1 MKGKRL
7 AITWIALLAL
17 LLSAGRV
24 AGQASDRQ
32 AEAQSQGDMSVTASM
47 SSRISYQGVL
57 QEDSTPVSGN
67 RDMVFRLFS
76 NGTCT
81 TQVGNDV
88 VRNGVV
94 VTDGLFSVELDVDH
108 DDFNG
113 QGLWLQVE
121 VSGTVLGCQ
130 EILPAPYALSLRPGA
145 TIAESTNRVELNRHY
160 QPPFQIVKY
169 NAALYAEADPTLT
182 LPNNYYYGIQALG
195 QHIGVLGES
204 DTSSGKGVFGHATS
218 TSGTNYGVY
227 GSSDSPDGAGVY
239 GTAPAI
245 GVEGHATYTTGASY
259 GVYGESDASEGS
271 GVYGRGLVTGV
282 KGSAVRT
289 TGITYGVEGRSHS
302 PEGAGVY
309 GAGSKYGV
317 QGSSYSSEGSGM
329 YGYASGGTGTTK
341 GVYGESESVSGTG
354 VYGWASALSG
364 GTYGVYGQSRSISGT
379 GVLGSATAL
388 SGDTY
393 GVHGRSISNDGWGV
407 YGEAPRYGVYG
418 HATDTGAVTS
428 IGVHGLS
435 DSSEGSG
442 VVGLATD
449 TSGTVYGVV
458 GTSQSPNG
466 AGMLAAGRY
475 GGADLVLDGDTWYY
489 DDGKISSDPFWPSSS
504 IYLVSNHNVQI
515 ELDNNGDDDNASFTI
530 VDGDDS
536 LIFDVDDGGTTHVQV
551 LHITGGSDLAEPFE
565 IAGAGSLVPGLVVA
579 IDPRYP
585 GQLRVADR
593 AYDRAVAG
601 CISGA
606 KGLNPGLTLE
616 QEGLTVG
623 GLPVALSGRVYCWA
637 DASYG
642 PIQPGD
648 LLTTS
653 DTPGHAMKVSA
664 YERAQGAIIGK
675 AMSSLDEGQGLILVL
690 VTLQ

>member
-1 MKGKRL
+1 MKCKRL

-17 LLSAGRV
+17 LLSTGSV
-24 AGQASDRQ
+24 IGQEPNPQ
-32 AEAQSQGDMSVTASM
+32 AEAKPQGDVSLTASV
-47 SSRISYQGVL
+47 SSRISYQGLL
-57 QEDSTPVSGN
+57 QEDGMPVSGS
-67 RDMVFRLFS
+67 RDMVFGLCS
-76 NGTCT
+76 NDTCT
-81 TQVGNDV
+81 TQVGSDIV
-88 VRNGVV
+88 KNGVLV
-94 VTDGLFSVELDVDH
+94 SDGLFSVELDVNH

-113 QGLWLQVE
+113 QRLWLEVE
-121 VSGTVLGCQ
+121 VGGTAIGCQ

-145 TIAESTNRVELNRHY
+145 TVAESDNRVELNRHY
-160 QPPFQIVKY
+160 QQSFPLPQL
-169 NAALYAEADPTLT
+169 NTALYAEAVPTFI
-182 LPNNYYYGIQALG
+182 LPNNLYYGIQALG
-195 QHIGVLGES
+195 RDIGVLGES
-204 DTSSGKGVFGHATS
+204 NSSSGKGVFGHATA
-218 TSGTNYGVY
+218 TSGTNYGIY
-227 GSSDSPDGAGVY
+227 GSSDSHDGVGVY
-239 GTAPAI
+239 GTAAVI
-245 GVEGHATYTTGASY
+245 GVEGHAAYTAGASY
-259 GVYGESDASEGS
+259 GVYGESDSSEGS

-282 KGSAVRT
+282 KGSAVRN

-329 YGYASGGTGTTK
+329 YGYASASTGTTR
-341 GVYGESESVSGTG
+341 GVYGESDSVSGTG

-379 GVLGSATAL
+379 GVLGSATAP

-393 GVHGRSISNDGWGV
+393 GVHGRSMSNDGWGV

-428 IGVHGLS
+428 IGVYGLS
-435 DSSEGSG
+435 DSSEGNG

-475 GGADLVLDGDTWYY
+475 GGADLVLDGDTWYW

-504 IYLVSNHNVQI
+504 IYLVSNHDVQI
-515 ELDNNGDDDNASFTI
+515 ELDNNADDDDANFTI
-530 VDGDDS
+530 VNGDDS
-536 LIFDVDDGGTTHVQV
+536 LIFNVDDGGTTHVQV

-579 IDPRYP
+579 IDPEHP

-593 AYDRAVAG
+593 AYDRTVAG
-601 CISGA
+601 CVSGA
-606 KGLNPGLTLE
+606 NGLNPGLTLE

-642 PIQPGD
+642 SIQPGD
-648 LLTTS
+648 LLTSS
-653 DTPGHAMKVSA
+653 DTPGHAMRVSA